1 MSAASGRAMTATARV
16 LEYDLRV
23 FRRTWRGGLVTTFLS
38 PILFLASMGF
48 GLGRFVDASG
58 NASGALAG
66 IPYAAWLA
74 PGLLAAQA
82 MQTGGF
88 AMTYPI
94 MGRIVWDKTYHGML
108 STPVTIPGIVLG
120 EIGWVGLRLLV
131 SSTVFLAVMTAFGLA
146 LSPLAIL
153 AVPAAALTGLAFA
166 APIAAFT
173 PTQRND
179 QGFNAIF
186 RFGLTPLFLFSG
198 TFFPIEQL
206 PAVIRPIAWV
216 TPLWHGVDLMRQ
228 LTLGRLDLPV
238 ALVHVAVLV
247 AFVVVGTG
255 VALVTFR
262 RALVK

>member
-1 MSAASGRAMTATARV
+1 MTAAARV
-16 LEYDLRV
+16 LEYDVRV
-23 FRRTWRGGLVTTFLS
+23 FLRTWRGGLVTTFLS
-38 PILFLASMGF
+38 PVLFLASMGF
-48 GLGRFVDASG
+48 GLGRFVDSAGTASG
-58 NASGALAG
+58 PLGG

-108 STPVTIPGIVLG
+108 ATPMTVPGIVFGELG
-120 EIGWVGLRLLV
+120 WIGLRLLV
-131 SSTVFLAVMTAFGLA
+131 SSAVFLAVMTLFGLV
-146 LSPLAIL
+146 LSPAALVAL
-153 AVPAAALTGLAFA
+153 PVAALTGLAFA

-206 PAVIRPIAWV
+206 PTIIRPLAWLS
-216 TPLWHGVDLMRQ
+216 PLWHGVDLIRE
-228 LTLGRLDLPV
+228 LTLGRFDPPL
-238 ALVHVAVLV
+238 ALAHVAVLV
-247 AFVVVGTG
+247 GFVVVGTA

>member
-1 MSAASGRAMTATARV
+1 MTAAARV

-23 FRRTWRGGLVTTFLS
+23 FRRTWRGGLVSTFLS
-38 PILFLASMGF
+38 PVLFLASMGF
-48 GLGRFVDASG
+48 GLGGFVDS
-58 NASGALAG
+58 AG
-66 IPYAAWLA
+66 TAQSVLGGVPYAAWLA

-88 AMTYPI
+88 AVTYPI

-108 STPVTIPGIVLG
+108 ATPLTVPGIVFG
-120 EIGWVGLRLLV
+120 EVAWIALRLLLA
-131 SSTVFLAVMTAFGLA
+131 SGVFLVVMAAFGLV
-146 LSPLAIL
+146 LSPAGLLAL
-153 AVPAAALTGLAFA
+153 PVGMLTGLAFS

-173 PTQRND
+173 ATQRND

-206 PAVIRPIAWV
+206 PAIIRPLAWLS
-216 TPLWHGVDLMRQ
+216 PLWHGVDLIRQ
-228 LTLGRLDLPV
+228 LTLGRFAVSLAV
-238 ALVHVAVLV
+238 AHLLVLS
-247 AFVVVGTG
+247 AFIVVGLA